1 MPRPHGKCWVVAIAA
16 YLAWLD
22 SPPARGAEIELS
34 LLAGAQQTGGLA
46 TRHGELDLSAGG
58 LFAGSVGWRVRPD
71 GVVEIAWSHQTANAT
86 GHDSGEPVHFDVD
99 LDAVEFGG
107 IWETRPGRFR
117 PFIGMSLGAT
127 RLAGP
132 GADFG
137 EGWWFSGAFFG
148 GLRYGL
154 GEHALLRLEA
164 RGSGILIGDGGAL
177 ACSSLPGQ
185 CSLALTGSL
194 LGAVSARVGVA
205 ARF

>member
-1 MPRPHGKCWVVAIAA
+1 MPRPHRRSCVLVIAA
-16 YLAWLD
+16 CLVCLG
-22 SPPARGAEIELS
+22 SLPARGSEIELS

-46 TRHGELDLSAGG
+46 TRHGELDLSAGA
-58 LFAGSVGWRVRPD
+58 LFAASVGWRVRPD
-71 GVVEIAWSHQTANAT
+71 GVVEIAWSHQTTEAT
-86 GHDSGEPVHFDVD
+86 GHESGEPVRFDVD
-99 LDAVEFGG
+99 LDAVELGG

-117 PFIGMSLGAT
+117 PFIGMSLGTT

-148 GLRYGL
+148 GLRYEL

-185 CSLALTGSL
+185 CSLALSGSL